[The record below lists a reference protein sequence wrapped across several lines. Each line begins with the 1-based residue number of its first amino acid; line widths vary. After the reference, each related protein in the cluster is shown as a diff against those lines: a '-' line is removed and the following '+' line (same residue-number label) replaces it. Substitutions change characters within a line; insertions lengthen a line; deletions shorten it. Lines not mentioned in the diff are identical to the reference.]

1 MTASVALPLL
11 MLKGQQSYSL
21 SLRHHQCKCQHRK
34 RKRMSYDYFESI
46 FDLMDPLKALSRPSF
61 MWTTLCELLSCT
73 FEKKWQDRSPLGVG
87 KFPAE

>member
-1 MTASVALPLL
+1 
-11 MLKGQQSYSL
+11 
-21 SLRHHQCKCQHRK
+21 
-34 RKRMSYDYFESI
+34 MSWYYYDDC